1 MKTEWGNPKFLD
13 LETFHNPLKGY
24 LVDDT
29 CVLGAEVFV
38 VGSSFKG
45 ECLSMVKQPAT
56 CFHSWEVNSFSTLA
70 DSYYGSQSFGSPQW
84 C

>member
-38 VGSSFKG
+38 VRSSFKG
-45 ECLSMVKQPAT
+45 ECLSMVKEPAT
-56 CFHSWEVNSFSTLA
+56 CFHSWKVNSFSTLA
-70 DSYYGSQSFGSPQW
+70 DSYCNSQSFGSPKW